1 MGMRFKAFPMNPELT
16 AKIKALFAQYAAGLA
31 PLRKVWRK
39 ALATRFTRRL
49 LLAVA
54 TGFGL
59 GYSPLAS
66 GTAGAL
72 LGLPLMYILSGI
84 WSGPLFWQIFWSALL
99 ALAALPSCSHA
110 EKHFQTKDDRRI
122 VADEYLTFPIGLIG
136 LPLTIPVLAMAF
148 ITNRAMDILKPFPAA
163 SAQRLPGGYG
173 IVADDAISAVYSLAL
188 NHILFSFLTAP

>member
-1 MGMRFKAFPMNPELT
+1 MMNPVLI
-16 AKIKALFAQYAAGLA
+16 KKVKALYAQYTTYLE
-31 PLRKVWRK
+31 PVRK
-39 ALATRFTRRL
+39 ALQKFIPAHVTRQL

-72 LGLPLMYILSGI
+72 LGLPMMDILSNV
-84 WSGPLFWQIFWSALL
+84 WSGPLLWQIFWSALL
-99 ALAALPSCSHA
+99 ALAAIPPCSHA

-136 LPLTIPVLAMAF
+136 LPLDMPVMAMAF

-163 SAQRLPGGYG
+163 WAQRFPGGYG
-173 IVADDAISAVYSLAL
+173 IVADDAISAIYSLAL
-188 NHILFSFLTAP
+188 NHIFFSFLMAP